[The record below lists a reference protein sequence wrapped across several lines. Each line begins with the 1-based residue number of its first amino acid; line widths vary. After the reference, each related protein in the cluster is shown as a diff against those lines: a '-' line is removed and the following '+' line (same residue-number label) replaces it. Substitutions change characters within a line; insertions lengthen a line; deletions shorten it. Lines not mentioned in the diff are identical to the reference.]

1 MQKDHKEVLEDYV
14 NNEEK
19 QKEKRKEKLK
29 KKRNKNKEKKK
40 IKTKKN
46 NITFSEDQETN
57 TAQSTAIKESKY
69 LIKTNEATPIKSK
82 NLEFIEDIEM
92 TEKEKE
98 FLFAMG
104 KESDD
109 DEIVDLEMN
118 LSEKLRE
125 DINIQ
130 RENFRKD
137 LNQKF
142 MELIQRK

>member
-1 MQKDHKEVLEDYV
+1 MLEDYV

-40 IKTKKN
+40 NKNKKN
-46 NITFSEDQETN
+46 NLTFSEDQDTN
-57 TAQSTAIKESKY
+57 TAPSTAIKESKY
-69 LIKTNEATPIKSK
+69 LVRTNEFTPKKS
-82 NLEFIEDIEM
+82 NHLEFIEDIEM

-98 FLFAMG
+98 FLSAMG
-104 KESDD
+104 KESGD
-109 DEIVDLEMN
+109 DEIVDLDLN
-118 LSEKLRE
+118 FSEKLRE

-130 RENFRKD
+130 RENFRKN

-142 MELIQRK
+142 MELIQKK